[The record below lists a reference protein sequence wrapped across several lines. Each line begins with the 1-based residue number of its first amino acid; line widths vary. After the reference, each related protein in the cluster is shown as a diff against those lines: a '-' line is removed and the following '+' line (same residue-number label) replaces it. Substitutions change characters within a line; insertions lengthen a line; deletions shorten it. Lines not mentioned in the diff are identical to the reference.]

1 MCVPTAVASWFG
13 VPAVPP
19 PAEPMST
26 LTISRPL
33 ADESIPYYHGYIAKV
48 PGENLGEQLAEQL
61 RTLEQLFENVTDRA
75 ALARYADGKW
85 SIKEVVGHLSDTERI
100 FSYRLLRIARG
111 DETPLPGYDE
121 NAYVPA
127 GDFDRRPLRMLL
139 DELRATRLST
149 AAMMENLPPESW
161 TRRGVANGKPVSARA
176 LAYIIV
182 GHVNHHMGTLRAL
195 YGL

>member
-1 MCVPTAVASWFG
+1 
-13 VPAVPP
+13 
-19 PAEPMST
+19 MSP
-26 LTISRPL
+26 LSIPRPS

-48 PGENLGEQLAEQL
+48 PGENLGEQLTGQL
-61 RTLEQLFENVTDRA
+61 QQLELLFESVTDRA

-85 SIKEVVGHLSDTERI
+85 SIKEVLGHLSDTERI

-111 DETPLPGYDE
+111 DQTPLPGYDE

-127 GDFDRRPLRMLL
+127 GDFDRRPLSMLL
-139 DELRATRLST
+139 AELRATRLST
-149 AAMMENLPPESW
+149 AALMEGLPPESW
-161 TRRGVANGKPVSARA
+161 ARRGAANGKPISARA

-182 GHVNHHMGTLRAL
+182 GHVSHHMGTLREL